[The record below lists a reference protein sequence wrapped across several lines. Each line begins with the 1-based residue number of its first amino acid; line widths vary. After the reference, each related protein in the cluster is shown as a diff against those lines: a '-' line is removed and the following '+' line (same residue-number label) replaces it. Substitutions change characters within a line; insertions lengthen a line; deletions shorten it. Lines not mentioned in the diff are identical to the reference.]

1 MLSSKLGKLP
11 MRQEVY
17 NYLLEAIISGQL
29 EPGKQLDEK
38 EISESLGVSR
48 TPLREALN
56 RLAQEGIVN
65 EIPYRGNFVKQFSA
79 KDIKDLYEVRKNL
92 EVMAVRS
99 AVLRMTEAEAEEIS
113 ALVRLT
119 AEAQEAKNMADF
131 ASYDAQFHEKL
142 ALYAGNQVLYQMLA
156 SMGSQI
162 KIVRSLANKSDKVV
176 KQSQFDREHIL
187 GAIATRNPDAAAQF
201 MEAHI
206 DHVMKEVIER
216 LGHEG

>member
-176 KQSQFDREHIL
+176 KQTQFDREHIL